1 MRPLVIIL
9 SYLFTCSLLPA
20 QSEPG
25 DLSPILEKSLISPE
39 VVRHQLDQYLMQR
52 VPRLPR
58 LLDAT
63 SWKEEAKRIRT
74 HVLEEVIFHG
84 WPEDWVNSPPVF
96 EEVESIPSGADYR
109 IQKLRYEIIP
119 GFYSAAILYLP
130 EKLEGKVP
138 AILNVNGHNQPGKAL
153 EWKQKRCINFA
164 RNGILALNLEWLY
177 FGELRHPENS
187 HWFGAHLDLVG
198 ANAAGLF
205 YLAMRRGLDYLASHP
220 LVDQERLG
228 VTGLS
233 GGGWQTI
240 VLSAL
245 DERVRVSVPVA
256 GYSSLVSRIERSSDI
271 GDIEQNATDMLVGQ
285 DFPHLTAMRA
295 PRPTLLIYNNDDDCC
310 FRAPLV
316 KPYIF
321 EAVQPFFAL
330 MGAPEALEW
339 HENLDPGDHNY
350 QLDNRIQA
358 YRFFTRHFNL
368 PIVEEEPAVAGEIED
383 PEDLVVGLPE
393 HNLTVLGVA
402 RQLARNVGRD
412 SPGLSTSVE
421 LERRKLRELI
431 RLSDVDLKH
440 LWAIDN
446 TKEGGI
452 ESISYRLEFTDRLS
466 ATGVWM
472 KATTASAN
480 APVTIV
486 LNDSGKKDASQV
498 VSKRLNRGEQVL
510 AVDLLF
516 RGEASSPNPAG
527 YTQLV
532 ATTGGRPL
540 GIQVS
545 HLLRL
550 TNWVLARSGGTQARI
565 ETRGIRSQV
574 TGLIAAAL
582 RPDLYS
588 QLVIEEGMGSLGYL
602 LEAPISYHEAPDLFC
617 LDLFAEF
624 DVERL
629 VRMAEP
635 SVIAIRTLE
644 LRKAND

>member
-1 MRPLVIIL
+1 
-9 SYLFTCSLLPA
+9 
-20 QSEPG
+20 
-25 DLSPILEKSLISPE
+25 
-39 VVRHQLDQYLMQR
+39 
-52 VPRLPR
+52 
-58 LLDAT
+58 
-63 SWKEEAKRIRT
+63 
-74 HVLEEVIFHG
+74 LEEVIFHG
-84 WPEDWVNSPPVF
+84 WPEDWVNSSPVF
-96 EEVESIPSGADYR
+96 EEVGSIPSGAGYR

-130 EKLEGKVP
+130 EKPEGKVP

-220 LVDQERLG
+220 LVDPERLG

-245 DERVRVSVPVA
+245 DERVKVAVPVA

-339 HENLDPGDHNY
+339 HVNLDPGDHNY

-358 YRFFTRHFNL
+358 YRYFSRHFNL
-368 PIVEEEPAVAGEIED
+368 PIVEEEISVVREIKD
-383 PEDLVVGLPE
+383 PEDLIVGLPKQ
-393 HNLTVLGVA
+393 NLTVLGVA
-402 RQLARNVGRD
+402 RELARNAVRD
-412 SPGLSTSVE
+412 NPDSSTSVE
-421 LERRKLRELI
+421 LERRRLRELI
-431 RLSDVDLKH
+431 RLREVDLRH

-472 KATTASAN
+472 KATNASEN

-486 LNDSGKKDASQV
+486 LNDGGKKDASEV
-498 VSKRLNRGEQVL
+498 VSKRLNRGEEVL

-516 RGEASSPNPAG
+516 RGDASSPNPAG

-540 GIQVS
+540 GIQVA

-550 TNWVLARSGGTQARI
+550 TNWVLAGSRGGQARI

-602 LEAPISYHEAPDLFC
+602 LEAPVSYHEAPDLFC
-617 LDLFAEF
+617 LDLFSEF

-635 SVIAIRTLE
+635 SMITIGTLTILH
-644 LRKAND
+644 LRKGK